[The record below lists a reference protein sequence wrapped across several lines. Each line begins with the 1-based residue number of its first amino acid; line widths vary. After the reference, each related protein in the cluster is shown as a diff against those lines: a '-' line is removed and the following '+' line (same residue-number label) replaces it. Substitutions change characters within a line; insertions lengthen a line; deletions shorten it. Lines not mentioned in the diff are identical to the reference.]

1 MCGVAGIVSYDQHA
15 PDIDQREL
23 LRIRDQM
30 VHRGPDDA
38 GLWISDNHRTGLAH
52 RRLAIIDP
60 GPTGHQPMHRDH
72 LSITFNG
79 EIYNFRALRL
89 SLEKQG
95 HQFHTQ
101 SDTEVLLALYQSRGI
116 DMMHDLVGMF
126 AMAIWD
132 ARASKLILARD
143 PYGIKPLYYC
153 DDGKQLK
160 FASEVKALLAG
171 GKVSREIDPA
181 SEIGFLML
189 GSVPEPR
196 TYYSA
201 ISVLPAGSTMEI
213 DGSGPKEI
221 RQYGSVTQT
230 WSRALAGEV
239 KDDGLSIAE
248 NFKHSVA
255 RHLVSD
261 VPVGVFLSA
270 GIDSGAI
277 SGLMAE
283 QVDKVDSITLG
294 FEEFVGTENDETM
307 LATEVAKHYGTAH
320 NTRHVSESEFNQDFE
335 KILMAMDQPTIDGLN
350 TWFISKAAA
359 EKGIK
364 VMLSGLGGDELLGSY
379 RSFHRIPKWNRYLKW
394 AKYFPLLGSMTTG
407 LGKFMPY
414 NRPHPKFW
422 GLCKYG
428 GNLPSSYFL
437 DRGLFMPWEL
447 PAFMEH
453 DRLDHGLKQLGIFDH
468 IDSLTPNRELKTTV
482 SHENYY
488 HAAISS
494 LESSLFMRNQLLRD
508 TDWTSMAHSVEVRTP
523 LADFYLLNSIAPK
536 LLKLEQLSSKNCLAS
551 APQKPLP
558 DHIVNRQKTGFIV
571 PLEKWIKSMPKLDY
585 WKSVPMLSNSRCHWS
600 RRYVY
605 ALFALNR
612 ELRNL

>member
-1 MCGVAGIVSYDQHA
+1 MCGVAGIVSYNQNA

-38 GLWISDNHRTGLAH
+38 GLWIAENHRTGLAH

-60 GPTGHQPMHRDH
+60 GPTGHQPMHREH

-79 EIYNFRALRL
+79 EIYNFRTLRL

-95 HQFHTQ
+95 YQFHSQ

-116 DMMHDLVGMF
+116 NMMHDLVGMF

-132 ARASKLILARD
+132 AKASKLILARD

-171 GKVSREIDPA
+171 NKVSKEADPA
-181 SEIGFLML
+181 GEIGFLML

-201 ISVLPAGSTMEI
+201 ISALPAGSTMEI
-213 DGSGPKEI
+213 SLSGSKEVK
-221 RQYGSVTQT
+221 QYASITQS
-230 WSRALAGEV
+230 WSNALAGET
-239 KDDGLSIAE
+239 KDDGFTIAE
-248 NFKHSVA
+248 NFKHSVE

-294 FEEFVGTENDETM
+294 FEEFVGTENDETI
-307 LATEVAKHYGTAH
+307 LAGEVAEYYGTAH
-320 NTRHVSESEFNQDFE
+320 STRLVSQSELNQDFE

-379 RSFHRIPKWNRYLKW
+379 PSFHRIPLWNRYLKW
-394 AKYFPLLGSMTTG
+394 SNCFPGLGSMTTG

-422 GLCKYG
+422 GLFKYG
-428 GNLPSSYFL
+428 GKLSSGYFL

-447 PAFMEH
+447 PELIEH
-453 DRLDHGLKQLGIFDH
+453 DRLDQGLKLLGFFDQLE
-468 IDSLTPNRELKTTV
+468 SLVPEQELKTSV
-482 SHENYY
+482 SHENYC

-494 LESSLFMRNQLLRD
+494 LESSLYMRNQLLRD

-523 LADFYLLNSIAPK
+523 LADFQLLNSIAPK
-536 LLKLEQLSSKNCLAS
+536 LLNLKQLNSKSCLAR

-558 DHIVNRQKTGFIV
+558 EHIINRRKTGFDV
-571 PLEKWIKSMPKLDY
+571 PLGKWIESTLNLDY
-585 WKSVPMLSNSRCHWS
+585 WKSVPMLSNSRCHHS
-600 RRYVY
+600 RRYAY
-605 ALFALNR
+605 ALFALHG
-612 ELRNL
+612 ELN